1 VRRVATFLV
10 GVAVAVPLGGTES
23 HLADREE
30 PRTLILAL
38 DGVPFRVVE
47 RARDRGAFAGW
58 PPTSRLIASFPSVT
72 NVTFTEMLQPVG
84 VEPAPGYEFSHF
96 DRERNKVVNSS
107 PFRYR
112 QRTFPWR
119 DEFDSIGRSLGS
131 KLTNYT
137 RPRKKAWKELA
148 EAEAALL
155 ASPDDTVLAH
165 VGSTD
170 ALQHLRGDKE
180 MLRLLLKV
188 DEWLVGL
195 RERHEQQV
203 GRPLRIVLLS
213 DHGNTEGKV
222 EGARG
227 FKRRLRKAG
236 LSVSNRLEE
245 NTDVVATTFG
255 LVGYGALFLRPELA
269 GRAARAIAD
278 HRAVA
283 MVVWRSGTQELT
295 VVSSDGEAVIRWRD
309 VGALREFAY
318 EPRAGDPLELDDAV
332 AAMAAEGGFD
342 DAGFAGDREWLR
354 HTALAENPDALYRLV
369 ESLTGDHLRN
379 HATALFAMRPGRAWG
394 WKTAKAG
401 SWLRGGHLEGTHGG
415 LDRGSSVGFFLPEDR
430 DRVPPDRVVR
440 AAEALVGFLDPVV
453 EPNGLARQGS
463 PDTTR
468 VPTAP

>member
-1 VRRVATFLV
+1 VA
-10 GVAVAVPLGGTES
+10 PLGDAETAPETR
-23 HLADREE
+23 DE
-30 PRTLILAL
+30 PRILILAL

-47 RARDRGAFAGW
+47 RARERGAFAGW
-58 PPTSRLIASFPSVT
+58 PPTSRMIASFPSVT
-72 NVTFTEMLQPVG
+72 NVTFTEMLQLKG

-96 DRERNKVVNSS
+96 DRERNKVVNTS

-112 QRTFPWR
+112 QRNFPWR

-148 EAEAALL
+148 QAEAALL

-170 ALQHLRGDKE
+170 ALQHLRGDKA

-188 DEWLVGL
+188 DEWLEGL
-195 RERHEQQV
+195 RERHERQM

-213 DHGNTEGKV
+213 DHGNTAGKV
-222 EGARG
+222 KGASG

-236 LSVSNRLEE
+236 LSVSNRLEA

-283 MVVWRSGTQELT
+283 MAVWRSGPRELT
-295 VVSSDGEAVIRWRD
+295 VVSNDGEAIIRWRD
-309 VGALREFAY
+309 VGAQREFAY
-318 EPRAGDPLELDDAV
+318 DSRAGDPLELDRAV
-332 AAMAAEGGFD
+332 AAIAAHGRLD
-342 DAGFAGDREWLR
+342 DAGFAEDREWLR

-379 HATALFAMRPGRAWG
+379 HATVLFAMRPGRAWG
-394 WKTAKAG
+394 WKSAKAG

-415 LDRGSSVGFFLPEDR
+415 LDRGSSVGFFLPEDP

-440 AAEALVGFLDPVV
+440 AAEALAGYLEPVG
-453 EPNGLARQGS
+453 EPDGIARQGS
-463 PDTTR
+463 PDATR
-468 VPTAP
+468 VRSAP